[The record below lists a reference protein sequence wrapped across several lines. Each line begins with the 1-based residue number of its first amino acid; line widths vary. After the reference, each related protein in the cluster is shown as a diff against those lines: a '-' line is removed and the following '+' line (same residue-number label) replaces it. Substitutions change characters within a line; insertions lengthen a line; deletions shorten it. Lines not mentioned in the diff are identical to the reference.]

1 MWIDQDGIG
10 GEEGRGGDEDVFV
23 NEVGCSFV
31 YIDGGGTLYVN
42 SGIGE
47 EIGRLGGGGTRG

>member
-10 GEEGRGGDEDVFV
+10 GEEGGGDEDVFV
-23 NEVGCSFV
+23 NEVGCSFG

>member
-1 MWIDQDGIG
+1 MDRSGWYWGRGG
-10 GEEGRGGDEDVFV
+10 GEGDEDVFV

>member
-1 MWIDQDGIG
+1 MDRSGWYWGRG
-10 GEEGRGGDEDVFV
+10 GGGDEDVFV
-23 NEVGCSFV
+23 NEVGCSFG